1 MALTSQGTRSSR
13 SRPDQYR
20 FAGPGWIKDLAAGRI
35 AMSWLNAREGMT
47 VNSEKVQADAHELW
61 QTGVVVRRR
70 CGLADYSRV
79 DAARACQRFRVFS
92 LQPRGIAQVG
102 ILFNSAPLNVDT
114 RPNSKPAHQRTH
126 PNGACRTL
134 NPGLNTKRGDASRLP
149 MAETQGRSCSNCR
162 RKLRQDRLRVRVSV
176 SVVPTL

>member
-61 QTGVVVRRR
+61 QTGAGWPTIRAWTPLGRANDFAFSA
-70 CGLADYSRV
+70 CSRG
-79 DAARACQRFRVFS
+79 VF
-92 LQPRGIAQVG
+92 P
-102 ILFNSAPLNVDT
+102 
-114 RPNSKPAHQRTH
+114 
-126 PNGACRTL
+126 
-134 NPGLNTKRGDASRLP
+134 
-149 MAETQGRSCSNCR
+149 
-162 RKLRQDRLRVRVSV
+162 KLEFFST
-176 SVVPTL
+176 PHH